1 MVINLRYFLDVHTKN
16 NIDFEYVL
24 DKIEICTPYGS
35 DLKDSMKPFAIGEEA
50 RLNEELS
57 RIEVFIKLIKE
68 NRFFFVN
75 IKNIFSHIKNI
86 RSSILRSNEGYTLN
100 NVELFEVKSFILML
114 RELSE
119 ELDRFKQELP
129 GDMKIDRIIEL
140 EKTFDPQNTNIKT
153 FYIYDEYSEGLQLIR
168 AQKKDLEKKLK
179 LEKKELRE
187 KLEKE
192 LGISIKPDGTITVSK
207 DMSELVKKLSS
218 HQYLV
223 YSSETYMSIKYSL
236 KSTPSIDSLE
246 KEIEILK
253 ENEEKEEFKIRTNLS
268 KEIASCSEKIF
279 KNMGAIGRLDLMMA
293 KAYMAIKTDG
303 VRPVIVEDHIIDI
316 VDGRHLKVEEN
327 LKTKGQLFTPVS
339 MALSEGVTCIT
350 GANMGGKT
358 VSLKLVG
365 LLCAMAQYGLF
376 VPCSSMKMGL
386 HGFIY
391 GSIGDMQ
398 STDNGLS
405 TFGAEIRGI
414 EKGLKRADDRGL
426 ILIDELA
433 RGTNPDEGYAISKAI
448 VNYLNTKNCITL
460 ITTHYD
466 NIANSDDVNHLQVVG
481 LANVDYAK
489 LKQEL
494 SCENECRI
502 NLVSKY
508 MDYRLI
514 QVTSKAKVPRDA
526 INIARLMG
534 LKEEILKEAENIL
547 NII

>member
-1 MVINLRYFLDVHTKN
+1 MNNFLDIHTKS
-16 NIDFEYVL
+16 NIDLEYVL
-24 DKIEICTPYGS
+24 NKIEVCTPYGS
-35 DLKDSMKPFAIGEEA
+35 EKKDSIKPFSIGEETH
-50 RLNEELS
+50 LIEELN
-57 RIEVFIKLIKE
+57 RIETFIKLIKE

-75 IKNIFSHIKNI
+75 IKNIFCHIKDI
-86 RSSILRSNEGYTLN
+86 RSSILRSNDGYTLS

-114 RELSE
+114 RELNE

-129 GDMKIDRIIEL
+129 GDMRIERIIEL

-153 FYIYDEYSEGLQLIR
+153 FYIYDEYSEKLQLIR
-168 AQKKDLEKKLK
+168 AQKKALDRKLK
-179 LEKKELRE
+179 LEKKQLRE
-187 KLEKE
+187 RIEKE
-192 LGISIKPDGTITVSK
+192 LEVNIRPDGSITVSK
-207 DMSELVKKLSS
+207 DISELTQKLAS
-218 HQYLV
+218 HPYLV

-236 KSTPSIDSLE
+236 KSTPSIDAFE
-246 KEIEILK
+246 KELETLK
-253 ENEEKEEFKIRTNLS
+253 ENEEKEEFRIRTNLS
-268 KEIASCSEKIF
+268 NEIASYSKSIAE
-279 KNMGAIGRLDLMMA
+279 NMKAIGILDLMMA
-293 KAYMAIKTDG
+293 KAYMAIKIDG
-303 VRPVIVEDHIIDI
+303 VKPDIVEDHIVDI
-316 VDGRHLKVEEN
+316 VEGRHLKVEEN
-327 LKTKGQLFTPVS
+327 LKTKAQVFTPISVT
-339 MALSEGVTCIT
+339 LREGVTCIT

-358 VSLKLVG
+358 VSLKLIG
-365 LLCAMAQYGLF
+365 LLCAMAQYGIF
-376 VPCSSMKMGL
+376 IPCRRMKMGL

-414 EKGLKRADDRGL
+414 EEGLKRADDRGL

-448 VNYLNTKNCITL
+448 VSYLNKRNCITL

-481 LANVDYAK
+481 LANVDYNK

-494 SCENECRI
+494 SCKSGCRI
-502 NLVSKY
+502 DLVSKF

-514 QVTSKAKVPRDA
+514 QVTNNAKVPRDA

-534 LKEEILKEAENIL
+534 LKEEILEEAENIL
-547 NII
+547 NAEY